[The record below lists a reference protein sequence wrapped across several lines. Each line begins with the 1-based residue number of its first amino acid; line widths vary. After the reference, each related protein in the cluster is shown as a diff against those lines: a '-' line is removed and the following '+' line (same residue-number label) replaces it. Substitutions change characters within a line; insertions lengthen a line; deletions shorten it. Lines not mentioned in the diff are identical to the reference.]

1 MNHRGAKKRANV
13 VSVRS
18 LLSGKSRFSADPV
31 GRGYVWGAPEIA
43 QFLLDVESGS
53 REDDGDTRDDLPEQL
68 YLGVISASAPR
79 PGLPLQIFDGQQ
91 RLAAIAIFLAFA
103 RDRIA
108 DGAARQ
114 RLVRLLERRAFM
126 RAPEPRLQLAPAD
139 HPWFAAHILQPRAT
153 LRLPADAPD
162 GGPKRML
169 ASARFMQR
177 AFAGYSAVDIRRITD
192 FLLDHAAFVL
202 AEAGNRSAAVI
213 DFPSRRLRPRFET
226 EPSSGEASAA
236 SPPAP
241 AYGMMWDDDER
252 DGSRLANSD

>member
-1 MNHRGAKKRANV
+1 MKNRGARKRANV
-13 VSVRS
+13 VSIRM
-18 LLSGKSRFSADPV
+18 LLSGDLRFRADPL

-53 REDDGDTRDDLPEQL
+53 RDDFDDDASEPEQL

-79 PGLPLQIFDGQQ
+79 PGQPLQIFDGQQ

-114 RLVRLLERRAFM
+114 RLVRLLERRPFM
-126 RAPEPRLQLAPAD
+126 RSAEPRLQLAPAD

-213 DFPSRRLRPRFET
+213 DFPSRRPRTLPEPAQTTSPAAPGPRF
-226 EPSSGEASAA
+226 
-236 SPPAP
+236 
-241 AYGMMWDDDER
+241 GMMWDDDAREKE
-252 DGSRLANSD
+252 GGVA